1 MVATGGTFG
10 ITGATAS
17 LRGKPFTCAFAAGKG
32 GQRMM
37 AQGLARD
44 LGKQGI
50 HVFYV
55 IIDGLVDLQT
65 TRDRM
70 PQFPVRVF

>member
-1 MVATGGTFG
+1 
-10 ITGATAS
+10 
-17 LRGKPFTCAFAAGKG
+17 
-32 GQRMM
+32 MM

-55 IIDGLVDLQT
+55 IIDGIVDLQS

-70 PQFPVRVF
+70 PQFPVRVFYLYFFVLNLSAIL